1 MVLHMNMKRFYYSA
15 VIFTGFFLGTN
26 NLIQAQQVVGVAEA
40 IRMTL
45 ERNVQIKQAE
55 LSKDLAAQDLFQAK
69 SDLYPTLNAGINQSF
84 RYGYNFD
91 LLSSSAVNN
100 IWTRQTTP
108 EITSQVNIFK
118 GFQQVNQ
125 IKANKLQMESSAT
138 QVEKIKND
146 LVLNVLVT
154 YLEAITNH
162 ELMIASEGQL
172 KLSNRQYQLDSIQF
186 AVGNKTIADIAKSKN
201 QVATDELNQVN
212 LKNSYELS
220 LLTLKQLMEMSPQNE
235 ISLVRPS
242 VENVIINQENKSA
255 IEIFNTALTRQPDI
269 QKANLDK
276 EVANKKIEIAK
287 GGYYPT
293 VNMNMSYS
301 TGFSSAN
308 KVSTDPNNPLAKR
321 VTVPFG
327 SQFNKN
333 RSFFTGFSLNV
344 PIFNNNQN
352 KVNVAKA
359 KISLKQAEAAEQLA
373 KNNLNKAVNQAV
385 LDVNAAKQKY
395 ASATTAFESAE
406 TAYKATKERYDIGM
420 ANSLELFTAQT
431 ERNKAEFD
439 LIQAKYNVIF
449 RSKIIDY
456 YLGNPIQFDN
466 N

>member
-69 SDLYPTLNAGINQSF
+69 SNLYPSLSASVSQQLNNGLFVDRTTNQLVKGNQWSYNMSPGI
-84 RYGYNFD
+84 G
-91 LLSSSAVNN
+91 SS
-100 IWTRQTTP
+100 
-108 EITSQVNIFK
+108 VNIFK

-125 IKANKLQMESSAT
+125 IKANKMQLEASAT
-138 QVEKIKND
+138 QVDKIKND

-154 YLEAITNH
+154 YLEAITNY
-162 ELMIASEGQL
+162 EMYTASGDQL
-172 KLSNRQYQLDSIQF
+172 KLSQQQFQLDSIQF

-201 QVATDELNQVN
+201 QVASDELNRIN

-220 LLTLKQLMEMSPQNE
+220 MLTLKQLMEMAPQTE

-242 VENVIINQENKSA
+242 VDHLLLDADPKNPVDVFQR
-255 IEIFNTALTRQPDI
+255 ALNNQPDI
-269 QKANLDK
+269 KKALIDK
-276 EVANKKIEIAK
+276 DVAAKQIEIAK
-287 GGYYPT
+287 GGYLP
-293 VNMNMSYS
+293 
-301 TGFSSAN
+301 
-308 KVSTDPNNPLAKR
+308 
-321 VTVPFG
+321 
-327 SQFNKN
+327 
-333 RSFFTGFSLNV
+333 SLNLDVNYGSNYSWGGRDPVTLQKIGVFEQFKLYKSFGTGMTLSV
-344 PIFNNNQN
+344 PIFSNNQN

-359 KISLKQAEAAEQLA
+359 KIGLKQAEAAEQLA

-385 LDVNAAKQKY
+385 LDVSAAKQRFT
-395 ASATTAFESAE
+395 SATTAFESAE

-449 RSKIIDY
+449 KSKIIDY

>member
-1 MVLHMNMKRFYYSA
+1 MKRFYYSA

-69 SDLYPTLNAGINQSF
+69 SNLYPSLSASVSQQLNNGLFVDRTTNQLVKGNQWSYNMSPGI
-84 RYGYNFD
+84 G
-91 LLSSSAVNN
+91 SS
-100 IWTRQTTP
+100 
-108 EITSQVNIFK
+108 VNIFK

-125 IKANKLQMESSAT
+125 IKANKMQLEASAT
-138 QVEKIKND
+138 QVDKIKND

-154 YLEAITNH
+154 YLEAITNY
-162 ELMIASEGQL
+162 EMYTASGDQL
-172 KLSNRQYQLDSIQF
+172 KLSQQQFQLDSIQF

-201 QVATDELNQVN
+201 QVASDELNRIN

-220 LLTLKQLMEMSPQNE
+220 MLTLKQLMEMAPQTE

-242 VENVIINQENKSA
+242 VDHLLLDADPKNPVDVFQR
-255 IEIFNTALTRQPDI
+255 ALNNQPDI
-269 QKANLDK
+269 KKALIDK
-276 EVANKKIEIAK
+276 DVAAKQIEIAK
-287 GGYYPT
+287 GGYLP
-293 VNMNMSYS
+293 
-301 TGFSSAN
+301 
-308 KVSTDPNNPLAKR
+308 
-321 VTVPFG
+321 
-327 SQFNKN
+327 
-333 RSFFTGFSLNV
+333 SLNLDVNYGSNYSWGGRDPVTLQKIGVFEQFKLYKSFGTGMTLSV
-344 PIFNNNQN
+344 PIFSNNQN

-359 KISLKQAEAAEQLA
+359 KIGLKQAEAAEQLA

-385 LDVNAAKQKY
+385 LDVSAAKQRFT
-395 ASATTAFESAE
+395 SATTAFESAE

-449 RSKIIDY
+449 KSKIIDY

>member
-26 NLIQAQQVVGVAEA
+26 NLIQAQQVVGVTEA

-69 SDLYPTLNAGINQSF
+69 SNLYPSLSASVSQQLNNGLFVDRTTNQLVKGNQWSYNMSPGI
-84 RYGYNFD
+84 G
-91 LLSSSAVNN
+91 SS
-100 IWTRQTTP
+100 I
-108 EITSQVNIFK
+108 NIFK

-125 IKANKLQMESSAT
+125 IKANKMQLESSST
-138 QVEKIKND
+138 QVDKIKND

-154 YLEAITNH
+154 YLEAITNY
-162 ELMIASEGQL
+162 EMYTASGDQL
-172 KLSNRQYQLDSIQF
+172 KLSQQQFQLDSIQF

-201 QVATDELNQVN
+201 QVASDELNRIN

-220 LLTLKQLMEMSPQNE
+220 MLTLKQLMEMAPQTE

-242 VENVIINQENKSA
+242 VDHLLLDADPKNPVDVFQSA
-255 IEIFNTALTRQPDI
+255 LNNQPDI
-269 QKANLDK
+269 KKALIDK
-276 EVANKKIEIAK
+276 DVAAKQIEIAK
-287 GGYYPT
+287 GGYLP
-293 VNMNMSYS
+293 
-301 TGFSSAN
+301 
-308 KVSTDPNNPLAKR
+308 
-321 VTVPFG
+321 
-327 SQFNKN
+327 
-333 RSFFTGFSLNV
+333 SLNLDVNYGSNYSWGGRDPVTLQKIGVFEQFKLYKSFGTGMTLSV
-344 PIFNNNQN
+344 PIFSNNQN

-359 KISLKQAEAAEQLA
+359 KIGLKQAEAAEQLA

-385 LDVNAAKQKY
+385 LDVGAAKQRFT
-395 ASATTAFESAE
+395 SATTAFESAE

-449 RSKIIDY
+449 KSKIIDY

>member
-55 LSKDLAAQDLFQAK
+55 LSKDLAAQDLFQSK
-69 SDLYPTLNAGINQSF
+69 SNLYPSLNASVSQQLNNGLFVDRTTNELVKGNKWSYNLSPGI
-84 RYGYNFD
+84 G
-91 LLSSSAVNN
+91 SS
-100 IWTRQTTP
+100 
-108 EITSQVNIFK
+108 VNIFK

-125 IKANKLQMESSAT
+125 IKANKMQLEASAT
-138 QVEKIKND
+138 QVDKIKND

-154 YLEAITNH
+154 YLEAITNY
-162 ELMIASEGQL
+162 EMYTASGDQL
-172 KLSNRQYQLDSIQF
+172 KLSQQQFQLDSIQF

-201 QVATDELNQVN
+201 QVASDELNRIN

-220 LLTLKQLMEMSPQNE
+220 MLTLKQLMEMAPQTE
-235 ISLVRPS
+235 ISLVRPEVDHLLFDAGS
-242 VENVIINQENKSA
+242 KNAVDVFQ
-255 IEIFNTALTRQPDI
+255 TALNNQPDI
-269 QKANLDK
+269 KKAIIDK
-276 EVANKKIEIAK
+276 DVAAKQIEIAK
-287 GGYYPT
+287 GGYLP
-293 VNMNMSYS
+293 
-301 TGFSSAN
+301 
-308 KVSTDPNNPLAKR
+308 
-321 VTVPFG
+321 
-327 SQFNKN
+327 
-333 RSFFTGFSLNV
+333 SLNLEVSYGANYSWGGRDPITGQKLGVFEQFKLNKSFGTGMNLSV
-344 PIFNNNQN
+344 PIFSNNQN

-359 KISLKQAEAAEQLA
+359 KIGLKQAEAAEQLA

-385 LDVNAAKQKY
+385 LDVSAAKQRFT
-395 ASATTAFESAE
+395 SATTAFESAE

-431 ERNKAEFD
+431 EWNKAEFD

-449 RSKIIDY
+449 KSKIIDY

>member
-26 NLIQAQQVVGVAEA
+26 NLIQAQQVVGVADA

-55 LSKDLAAQDLFQAK
+55 LSKDLTAQDLFQAK
-69 SDLYPTLNAGINQSF
+69 SNLLPDLSASVDQSF
-84 RYGYNFD
+84 RYGFGFD
-91 LLSSSAVNN
+91 MTSGRIVNN
-100 IWTRQTTP
+100 AWTRGTTG
-108 EITSQVNIFK
+108 SVGSSVNIFQ

-125 IKANKLQMESSAT
+125 IKANKLQLESAAT
-138 QVEKIKND
+138 QVDKIKND
-146 LVLNVLVT
+146 LVLNVLVN

-162 ELMIASEGQL
+162 ELMVASEDQIA
-172 KLSNRQYQLDSIQF
+172 LSKQQFSLDSIQF
-186 AVGNKTIADIAKSKN
+186 SVGNKTIADLAKSKN
-201 QVATDELNQVN
+201 QVASNELNKVN
-212 LKNSYELS
+212 LKNSYEMS
-220 LLTLKQLMEMSPQNE
+220 LLTLKQLMEMPSE
-235 ISLVRPS
+235 TVISLERPS
-242 VENVIINQENKSA
+242 LESVLVSA
-255 IEIFNTALTRQPDI
+255 EDKNAIDVYQKALVRQPDI
-269 QKANLDK
+269 RKSALDR
-276 EVANKKIEIAK
+276 EVALKQIDIAK

-293 VNMNMSYS
+293 LNLNVSYG
-301 TGFSSAN
+301 TNYSSA
-308 KVSTDPNNPLAKR
+308 TTRQRDPLDITSVYR
-321 VTVPFG
+321 VPFRQQV
-327 SQFNKN
+327 SDNK
-333 RSFFTGFSLNV
+333 SFFTGLSLAV
-344 PIFNNNQN
+344 PIFSKNQN

-359 KISLKQAEAAEQLA
+359 KIGLKQAEANEQLA

-385 LDVNAAKQKY
+385 LDVSAAKQSY
-395 ASATTAFESAE
+395 TSAITAFESAE

-449 RSKIIDY
+449 KSKIIDY

>member
-15 VIFTGFFLGTN
+15 VLFSGFFLGSS
-26 NLIQAQQVVGVAEA
+26 NLIQAQQVVGVADA
-40 IRMTL
+40 IRLTL

-55 LSKDLAAQDLFQAK
+55 LSKDLVAQDLVQAK
-69 SDLYPTLNAGINQSF
+69 SNLYPNLSAGVTQRLNYGFFFDQVAGQPITGNQWTNSA
-84 RYGYNFD
+84 YGAI
-91 LLSSSAVNN
+91 SSN
-100 IWTRQTTP
+100 
-108 EITSQVNIFK
+108 VNIFK

-125 IKANKLQMESSAT
+125 IKANKSQLESSAT

-172 KLSNRQYQLDSIQF
+172 KLSNRQFQLDSIQF

-201 QVATDELNQVN
+201 QMATDQLNRVN
-212 LKNSYELS
+212 LENSYQLS
-220 LLTLKQLMEMSPQNE
+220 LLTLKQLMEMPPQTS
-235 ISLVRPS
+235 ISLVRPNVEFSIMS
-242 VENVIINQENKSA
+242 VEDNSA
-255 IEIFNTALTRQPDI
+255 NHVFETALVRQPDI
-269 QKANLDK
+269 KKAALDK
-276 EVANKKIEIAK
+276 DVATKQIEIAK

-293 VNMNMSYS
+293 LDLGVSYG
-301 TGFSSAN
+301 TNYSSEGRDFLTRERLAFHDQMGRN
-308 KVSTDPNNPLAKR
+308 KALGT
-321 VTVPFG
+321 T
-327 SQFNKN
+327 
-333 RSFFTGFSLNV
+333 LNLTI

-359 KISLKQAEAAEQLA
+359 RIGLKQAEAAEQLA

-385 LDVNAAKQKY
+385 LDVSAAKQRY
-395 ASATTAFESAE
+395 TSATTAFESAE

-449 RSKIIDY
+449 KSKIIDY

>member
-26 NLIQAQQVVGVAEA
+26 NLIQAQQVVGVTEA

-69 SDLYPTLNAGINQSF
+69 SNLYPSLSASVSQQLNNGLFVDRTTNQLVKGNQWSYNMSPGI
-84 RYGYNFD
+84 G
-91 LLSSSAVNN
+91 SS
-100 IWTRQTTP
+100 I
-108 EITSQVNIFK
+108 NIFK

-125 IKANKLQMESSAT
+125 IKANKMQLESSST
-138 QVEKIKND
+138 QVDKIKND

-154 YLEAITNH
+154 YLEAITNY
-162 ELMIASEGQL
+162 EMYTASGDQL
-172 KLSNRQYQLDSIQF
+172 KLSQQQFQLDSIQF

-201 QVATDELNQVN
+201 QVASDELNRIN

-220 LLTLKQLMEMSPQNE
+220 MLTLKQLMEMAPQTE

-242 VENVIINQENKSA
+242 VDHLLLDADPKNPVDVFQR
-255 IEIFNTALTRQPDI
+255 ALNNQPDI
-269 QKANLDK
+269 KKALIDK
-276 EVANKKIEIAK
+276 DVAAKQIEIAK
-287 GGYYPT
+287 GGYLP
-293 VNMNMSYS
+293 
-301 TGFSSAN
+301 
-308 KVSTDPNNPLAKR
+308 
-321 VTVPFG
+321 
-327 SQFNKN
+327 
-333 RSFFTGFSLNV
+333 SLNLDVNYGSNYSWGGRDPVTLQKIGVFEQFKLYKSFGTGMTLSV
-344 PIFNNNQN
+344 PIFSNNQN

-359 KISLKQAEAAEQLA
+359 KIGLKQAEAAEQLA

-385 LDVNAAKQKY
+385 LDVGAAKQRFT
-395 ASATTAFESAE
+395 SATTAFESAE

-449 RSKIIDY
+449 KSKIIDY